1 MGLFDW
7 FKTLAS
13 GKDADRHDVP
23 ANAGDTRVAEPD
35 HALEDDPD
43 AGLVAGLNF
52 KTAID
57 AHMLWKSRLKKV
69 IDGTNSEQLDVD
81 TVSRDDK
88 CVLGKWINGPG
99 REKFGALREFQEL
112 KMDHAH
118 FHLAA
123 GDILACAFA
132 GDTEGAEHRLNT
144 GEYTR
149 ISERVKLHLARL
161 YIQIS
166 GKNVD

>member
-7 FKTLAS
+7 FKTLAG
-13 GKDADRHDVP
+13 GKDAQHTD
-23 ANAGDTRVAEPD
+23 AGNSVESATTQARE
-35 HALEDDPD
+35 ALEDDPD

-57 AHMLWKSRLKKV
+57 AHMLWKTRLKKV
-69 IDGTNSEQLDVD
+69 IDGTNTEPLDVD

-99 REKFGALREFQEL
+99 SQKFGSLREFQEL

-123 GDILACAFA
+123 GDILSCALA
-132 GDTEGAEHRLNT
+132 GDMEGAEHRLNT

-161 YIQIS
+161 YIQLS
-166 GKNVD
+166 GKSAD